1 MKHMKNNIK
10 IAAYVMMAGLG
21 LGSCS
26 MDLLPLNE
34 VVLENYWKEGDDVQS
49 VMNSCYTAMQDKGY
63 IQRLIVWGECRSDN
77 TSPNSTANQELRNL
91 MKGNVKSTN
100 GWCEWGPL
108 YTVINR
114 CNTVLYY
121 AAKVANEDPNY
132 TQSEYN
138 ITQAEAKFLRA
149 YSYFTLIK
157 TFKDVPFTLE
167 PSIDDTQEYRLGQTP
182 FKTILNALID
192 DIEGCK
198 NYPPVKY
205 ASDQRYFNTGRVT
218 RLAMYSLLAEMYL
231 WRASD
236 ASADVSS
243 RQSDYRSCIACCD
256 YVLNA
261 KITQYKENSYNDDR
275 TGQLVKLESLC
286 DRDHVYTNF
295 GIPLLKETAGASSTS
310 SGPMATNSIFCNGNS
325 FESLY
330 EITFVNGQDVNY
342 GVGEMYGGWADDKAT
357 SPVKLVLADANLITT
372 TPTAVTYNNKTLFS
386 VTSDYRSIASFYYT
400 DGAGSQS
407 IYKYVLSNNYAG
419 TTSLGS
425 GYGEVGNAVNSYK
438 KPSQDMA
445 NLNGGN
451 LRSKTLQS
459 ENWILYR
466 LTEVILFRA
475 EAEIALAGTMA
486 GDSDNSPAA
495 PTAGFTGYHN
505 GADLGSAADLYADAF
520 NLISAVY
527 WRSNPS
533 ATSLASTL
541 LPQIANFTTYGDFM
555 ELLMQERHREL
566 LFESKRYYDLVRQAR
581 RNGNTSNFSAALTSK
596 YGEASKAVLIKMSD
610 LDFMYM
616 PVAKSQI
623 KLNPNLVQNHCYND
637 EEETNKN

>member
-1 MKHMKNNIK
+1 MKNNIK

-34 VVLENYWKEGDDVQS
+34 VVLENYWKESEDVHS
-49 VMNSCYTAMQDKGY
+49 VMNSCYAAMQDKGY
-63 IQRLIVWGECRSDN
+63 LQRLIVWGDCRSDN
-77 TSPNSTANQELRNL
+77 TDYNNSSTPVELKNL
-91 MKGNVKSTN
+91 MTFKLKSTN

-108 YTVINR
+108 YNVINR

-121 AAKVANEDPNY
+121 AAEVAQKDPNY
-132 TQSEYN
+132 TESDYN

-149 YSYFTLIK
+149 FSYLTLIK

-192 DIEGCK
+192 DIESCK

-205 ASDQRYFNTGRVT
+205 AADQRYYNTGRVT

-256 YVLNA
+256 YILNA
-261 KITQYKENSYNDDR
+261 KITQYKENSYNDDA
-275 TGQLVKLESLC
+275 TGQLVKLESIC
-286 DRDHVYTNF
+286 DREHVYLNF
-295 GIPLLKETAGASSTS
+295 GIPLLKESAGASSAE
-310 SGPMATNSIFCNGNS
+310 SGPMATNSIFCTGNS

-342 GVGEMYGGWADDKAT
+342 GVGEMYGGYYDPNKDDRT
-357 SPVKLVLADANLITT
+357 RLVEAHKNIISTV
-372 TPTAVTYNNKTLFS
+372 PTKVQYNKSAQTLFS
-386 VTSDYRSIASFYYT
+386 VTSDYRSLASFFCAQ
-400 DGAGSQS
+400 DGGGDHP
-407 IYKYVLSNNYAG
+407 IYKYVLSQNYAG
-419 TTSLGS
+419 TTKDGSNYGKLGISENSLVMAQQKMS
-425 GYGEVGNAVNSYK
+425 ENEKYIRAK
-438 KPSQDMA
+438 KQ
-445 NLNGGN
+445 
-451 LRSKTLQS
+451 QS

-466 LTEVILFRA
+466 LSEIILFRA
-475 EAEIALAGTMA
+475 EAEIALAGTMT
-486 GDSDNSPAA
+486 GDSDNSPAT

-505 GADLGSAADLYADAF
+505 GADLGSAGDLYADAF
-520 NLISAVY
+520 NLITAVY

-533 ATSLASTL
+533 APSLTNPL

-555 ELLMQERHREL
+555 LLLMQERRREF
-566 LFESKRYYDLVRQAR
+566 LFEGKRYYDLVRQAR
-581 RNGNTSNFSAALTSK
+581 RNGNTINFSAALTSK
-596 YGEASKAVLIKMSD
+596 LGEASTAVSIKMSD
-610 LDFMYM
+610 PDFMYM

-623 KLNPNLVQNHCYND
+623 KVNPKLVQNHCYND

>member
-1 MKHMKNNIK
+1 MKNKIK
-10 IAAYVMMAGLG
+10 IAAYAMMAGLG
-21 LGSCS
+21 FGSCS

-34 VVLENYWKEGDDVQS
+34 VVLENYWKEGEDVQS

-77 TSPNSTANQELRNL
+77 TTPNSTASQELRNL
-91 MKGNVKSTN
+91 MKGNLKSTN
-100 GWCEWGPL
+100 GWCDWGPM

-121 AAKVANEDPNY
+121 AKEVAEKDPNY

-149 YSYFTLIK
+149 YSYLTLIK

-192 DIEGCK
+192 DIEECK
-198 NYPPVKY
+198 NYPPLKY
-205 ASDQRYFNTGRVT
+205 AADQRYYNTGRVT
-218 RLAMYSLLAEMYL
+218 RLSMYALLAEMYL

-236 ASADVSS
+236 ASADVAA

-256 YVLNA
+256 YIIDA
-261 KITQYKENSYNDDR
+261 KIAQYKENSYFDDR
-275 TGQLVKLESLC
+275 TGQQMRLESYC
-286 DRDHVYTNF
+286 DRDHVYTTY
-295 GIPLLKETAGASSTS
+295 GIPLLKESSGASSTS
-310 SGPMATNSIFCNGNS
+310 LGPMATNSIFCDGNS

-330 EITFVNGQDVNY
+330 ETTFVNGQDVNY
-342 GVGEMYGGWADDKAT
+342 GVGEMYGGYADADAT
-357 SPVKLVLADANLITT
+357 SPAKLILADPNLITT
-372 TPTAVTYNNKTLFS
+372 TPTAVTYDNGKLFS

-400 DGAGSQS
+400 DGSGSQS
-407 IYKYVLSNNYAG
+407 IYKYVLSSNFAG
-419 TTSLGS
+419 MTGGS
-425 GYGEVGNAVNSYK
+425 SSYGQIGITANSYQ
-438 KPSQDMA
+438 KPTTDLTNMY
-445 NLNGGN
+445 

-466 LTEVILFRA
+466 LTEILLFRA
-475 EAEIALAGTMA
+475 EAEICLAGSMSGET
-486 GDSDNSPAA
+486 DDSPAVVD
-495 PTAGFTGYHN
+495 PNYSGYHD
-505 GADLGSAADLYADAF
+505 GANLGTSEELYADAF

-527 WRSNPS
+527 WRSNPGATTASS
-533 ATSLASTL
+533 AL
-541 LPQIANFTTYGDFM
+541 LPQVANFTTYGDFM
-555 ELLMQERHREL
+555 NLLMQERHREF
-566 LFESKRYYDLVRQAR
+566 LFEGKRYYDLVRQAR

-596 YGEASKAVLIKMSD
+596 YGEASKAILIKMSN

-616 PVAKSQI
+616 PVLKSQI
-623 KLNPNLVQNHCYND
+623 KLNPNLVQNPCYND
-637 EEETNKN
+637 EEESTKN

>member
-1 MKHMKNNIK
+1 MKNNIK

-34 VVLENYWKEGDDVQS
+34 VVLENYWKEGEDVQS

-63 IQRLIVWGECRSDN
+63 LQRLIVWGECRSDN
-77 TSPNSTANQELRNL
+77 TAPNSTANQELRNL
-91 MKGNVKSTN
+91 MKGNLKSTN
-100 GWCEWGPL
+100 GWCDWGPL

-121 AAKVANEDPNY
+121 AAEVAQKDPNY
-132 TQSEYN
+132 TESEYK

-149 YSYFTLIK
+149 YSYLTLIK
-157 TFKDVPFTLE
+157 TFKNVPFTFE
-167 PSIDDTQEYRLGQTP
+167 PSIDDTQDYRLGQTP
-182 FKTILNALID
+182 FKTILDSLIL

-198 NYPPVKY
+198 TYPPVQY
-205 ASDQRYFNTGRVT
+205 ASDQRYYNTGRVT

-236 ASADVSS
+236 ASADISA

-261 KITQYKENSYNDDR
+261 KIAQYKENSYNDDR
-275 TGQLVKLESLC
+275 TGQQSKLESLC
-286 DRDHVYTNF
+286 DRDHVYATF
-295 GIPLLKETAGASSTS
+295 GLPLLKETSGASSTS

-325 FESLY
+325 FESIY

-342 GVGEMYGGWADDKAT
+342 GVGEMYGGYADDKAT
-357 SPVKLVLADANLITT
+357 SAARLVLADANLITT
-372 TPTAVTYNNKTLFS
+372 TPTAVTYDNSKLFS

-400 DGAGSQS
+400 DGSGSQS

-419 TTSLGS
+419 ATSLS
-425 GYGEVGNAVNSYK
+425 SNYGEIGNSQNSYK
-438 KPSQDMA
+438 KPSFDLT
-445 NLNGGN
+445 NLYV
-451 LRSKTLQS
+451 RSKTLQS

-475 EAEIALAGTMA
+475 EAEIALAATMA
-486 GDSDNSPAA
+486 GETDDSPAI
-495 PTAGFTGYHN
+495 PTANFTGYHN
-505 GADLGSAADLYADAF
+505 GADLGSAGDLYADAF
-520 NLISAVY
+520 NLITAVY

-533 ATSLASTL
+533 ASSLASTL
-541 LPQIANFTTYGDFM
+541 LPQIANFTKYKDFM
-555 ELLMQERHREL
+555 DLLMQERHREF
-566 LFESKRYYDLVRQAR
+566 LFEGKRYYDLVRQAR
-581 RNGNTSNFSAALTSK
+581 RNGNTTNFSAALTSK
-596 YGEASKAVLIKMSD
+596 YGEASKAILIKMSN

-616 PVAKSQI
+616 PVLKSQI
-623 KLNPNLVQNHCYND
+623 KLNPNLVQNPCYND